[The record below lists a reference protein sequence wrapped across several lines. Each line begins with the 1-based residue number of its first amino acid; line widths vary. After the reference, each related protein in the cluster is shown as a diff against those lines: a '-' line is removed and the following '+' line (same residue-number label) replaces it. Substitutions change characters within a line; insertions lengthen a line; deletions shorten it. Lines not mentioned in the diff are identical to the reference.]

1 MHGRSLY
8 FTGRETVELRSRRV
22 DPTREEVVIETSVS
36 AISAGTELLMYRGE
50 APSDLP
56 ADETLDALD
65 GDLSYPL
72 RYGYAAV
79 GDVVETGTAV
89 DDDWLG
95 QTALAFNPHET
106 RFTATPSALVPV
118 PDDLTPTEMTL
129 YPPAET
135 ATTLILDGRPR
146 IGERVVVFGAGVIGL
161 CTVAQLSSFPLSELV
176 VVEPLADR
184 REQALTLGAD
194 DAVTPDAF
202 SPARWSDAAGAAGA
216 DLVYELSGQPDAL
229 DDAVDAAGYDG
240 RVVVGSWYGT
250 KSTTLDLGRDF
261 HRDRVSVV
269 SSQVSTLD
277 PEVRD
282 RWTRERRSEAALD
295 GLATLPADLL
305 ITHRIPIEEAAKAYR
320 LIDQRRDGALQVLFE
335 YP

>member
-1 MHGRSLY
+1 MDGRSLY
-8 FTGRETVELRSRRV
+8 FTGRETVELRSRSV
-22 DPTREEVVIETSVS
+22 DPTREEVVVETRFS
-36 AISAGTELLMYRGE
+36 AISAGTELLVYRGE

-79 GDVVETGTAV
+79 GDVAETGTAV

-95 QTALAFNPHET
+95 RTVLAFNPHET

-129 YPPAET
+129 YPPVET
-135 ATTLILDGRPR
+135 ATTLVMDGRPR

-161 CTVAQLSSFPLSELV
+161 CTVARLSSFPLSELV

-184 REQALTLGAD
+184 RERALTLGAD

-202 SPARWSDAAGAAGA
+202 SPDRWNDAAGAAGA

-229 DDAVDAAGYDG
+229 DAAVDAAGYDG

-250 KSTTLDLGRDF
+250 KS
-261 HRDRVSVV
+261 
-269 SSQVSTLD
+269 D
-277 PEVRD
+277 PEVRG
-282 RWTRERRSEAALD
+282 RWTRERRSEVTLD
-295 GLATLPADLL
+295 GLATLPADVL
-305 ITHRIPIEEAAKAYR
+305 ITHRVPIEEAAKAYR